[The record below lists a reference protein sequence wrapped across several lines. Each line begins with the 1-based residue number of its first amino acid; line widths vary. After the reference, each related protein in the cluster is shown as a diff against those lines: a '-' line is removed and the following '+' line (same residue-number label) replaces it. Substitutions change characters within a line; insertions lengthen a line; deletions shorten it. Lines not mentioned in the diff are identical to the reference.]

1 MPVKQ
6 DSINRELYG
15 MLKSRG
21 YRPDMFTSAG
31 KKVAIPDEAEA
42 FQFDFI
48 KDGENYGKVTATV
61 DGLHRLIIYYGDEV
75 ENSPK
80 ADTVHEAGSSSGESF
95 NSLRKH
101 LKRFAKNK
109 QLGFEL
115 SDIDDLEPDM
125 AKREHNQKDKLSE
138 GYYAMGKTKSYS
150 DNVPSTKIILQHSR
164 QIEEGEQRYRNIAKI
179 FVENT
184 NGERFLLPTTKPGIA
199 RVYARHIA
207 EGGTPYDERGTHI
220 TSLVEEYNKMA
231 GFVRATK
238 NKEFNESVQ
247 RLISEGINHYGN
259 LRETLH
265 KMAGRR
271 GYNEYF
277 ENYTPALMENEE
289 HIDLSEMFRQSSL
302 DPRIESVMPILG
314 KLSKNINETSEMVE
328 TLALESWADEVTSIK
343 VDEARHDDDKD
354 DGLIAGRYTPKQWAE
369 MLAVVKKKA
378 QEQDAKKQ
386 QPETPLKE
394 FDMAEDVDSIGVNTR
409 QATLNTPAGNF
420 TADITKDKNTN
431 TVSGKTN
438 IHGVN
443 LSATKDMTPGGA
455 QTVAVDTNVAPNL
468 NLSATRKSADYN
480 KGQLAGTKSVAA
492 KYTDTTGA
500 LGEPGQQHTATR
512 TAGVGFGGASGPEV
526 GKNYV
531 DQYSVNENVD
541 TGEYDARK
549 STSKGGTTPE
559 QEKEFRNKVQ
569 SYGKELE
576 QRQKEKKKV
585 KEGQEDLDAILRIIR
600 K

>member
-48 KDGENYGKVTATV
+48 KDGENYGKVTVTV
-61 DGLHRLIIYYGDEV
+61 DGLHRLIIYYGDDV

-80 ADTVHEAGSSSGESF
+80 ADTHDGESF
-95 NSLRKH
+95 NSLRLH

-125 AKREHNQKDKLSE
+125 AKREHNQKDKLAE
-138 GYYAMGKTKSYS
+138 GYYAMGKAKSYS

-184 NGERFLLPTTKPGIA
+184 QGERFLVPTNKPGLA

-207 EGGTPYDERGTHI
+207 EGGTPYDERGQHI
-220 TSLVEEYNKMA
+220 TSICEEYSKMA

-238 NKEFNESVQ
+238 NKQFNESVQ
-247 RLISEGINHYGN
+247 RLISEGVNHYAS

-265 KMAGRR
+265 KMAGKR

-277 ENYTPALMENEE
+277 ENYTPALMEDEDV
-289 HIDLSEMFRQSSL
+289 DLSEMFMQSSL

-314 KLSKNINETSEMVE
+314 KLSKNISETTEMVE
-328 TLALESWADEVTSIK
+328 TLALENWADEIITHKGGKVTHKDGVTTHQAGPDQYGGSLPDEEVLDRLKKSQINKIDKELGVKFDREKKMGGSIT
-343 VDEARHDDDKD
+343 VDEEFTDDGNFGKLPASQQASPQAVQQAKDIIQQQADQNIVGMATVTGTIPEPLKTEGKDDDED
-354 DGLIAGRYTPKQWAE
+354 ELIGGRYTQDEWDA
-369 MLAVVKKKA
+369 MLNRVKKLAHKQEAEKA
-378 QEQDAKKQ
+378 KQ
-386 QPETPLKE
+386 QDKDLGEGL
-394 FDMAEDVDSIGVNTR
+394 DSD
-409 QATLNTPAGNF
+409 QEAA
-420 TADITKDKNTN
+420 
-431 TVSGKTN
+431 
-438 IHGVN
+438 
-443 LSATKDMTPGGA
+443 
-455 QTVAVDTNVAPNL
+455 
-468 NLSATRKSADYN
+468 
-480 KGQLAGTKSVAA
+480 GQL
-492 KYTDTTGA
+492 
-500 LGEPGQQHTATR
+500 
-512 TAGVGFGGASGPEV
+512 GPTE
-526 GKNYV
+526 
-531 DQYSVNENVD
+531 
-541 TGEYDARK
+541 
-549 STSKGGTTPE
+549 
-559 QEKEFRNKVQ
+559 
-569 SYGKELE
+569 
-576 QRQKEKKKV
+576 KV
-585 KEGQEDLDAILRIIR
+585 KNNNIGKLVGANESVDPELIHIKRLSGI
-600 K
+600 

>member
-21 YRPDMFTSAG
+21 YRPDMFTSSG
-31 KKVAIPDEAEA
+31 KKVSIPDEAEA

-48 KDGENYGKVTATV
+48 KDGENYGKVTVTV

-80 ADTVHEAGSSSGESF
+80 ADSHDSESF

-125 AKREHNQKDKLSE
+125 AKREHNQKDKLAE

-150 DNVPSTKIILQHSR
+150 DNVPSTKIVIQHSR
-164 QIEEGEQRYRNIAKI
+164 QIEEGEQRYRNVAKI
-179 FVENT
+179 FVENA

-199 RVYARHIA
+199 RVYARHVA

-247 RLISEGINHYGN
+247 RLISEGVNHYSN

-265 KMAGRR
+265 RMAGKR

-277 ENYTPALMENEE
+277 ENYTPALMEDEE
-289 HIDLSEMFRQSSL
+289 HVDLSEMFRQSSL

-328 TLALESWADEVTSIK
+328 TLALESWVDEVTSIK
-343 VDEARHDDDKD
+343 IDEAQHDDDED
-354 DGLIAGRYTPKQWAE
+354 DGLIAGRYTPEQWAK
-369 MLAVVKKKA
+369 MVAIVKKKA

-386 QPETPLKE
+386 QNQPSELGEDDVDESGLGDMRDFFKTQAPLQTPIQTPSATTPVARVARQNEEVDMGQYDAVKSTPKSKKDDDKE
-394 FDMAEDVDSIGVNTR
+394 FKAFREK
-409 QATLNTPAGNF
+409 L
-420 TADITKDKNTN
+420 
-431 TVSGKTN
+431 
-438 IHGVN
+438 
-443 LSATKDMTPGGA
+443 
-455 QTVAVDTNVAPNL
+455 
-468 NLSATRKSADYN
+468 RKY
-480 KGQLAGTKSVAA
+480 
-492 KYTDTTGA
+492 
-500 LGEPGQQHTATR
+500 GE
-512 TAGVGFGGASGPEV
+512 
-526 GKNYV
+526 
-531 DQYSVNENVD
+531 
-541 TGEYDARK
+541 
-549 STSKGGTTPE
+549 
-559 QEKEFRNKVQ
+559 
-569 SYGKELE
+569 ELE
-576 QRQKEKKKV
+576 QRQKEKGV
-585 KEGQEDLDAILRIIR
+585 SEDLDSNQKSAGQLGPTEKVKNNNIGKLVGANESVDPVLTDIKRLSGL
-600 K
+600 